1 MEKGLKTIQWGVVM
15 ALLSALLCIAAP
27 NVKATSQKSDTR
39 PASLDELHII
49 TNTQLH
55 STKSSIASLAS
66 ILQQHKKINF
76 WNLTKNH
83 ALTSVE
89 LSRFSEKI
97 NDSKQNLFPAPDK
110 KSLFDL
116 FSSISKQAQQQKT
129 VRHIFIIFD
138 AHSPVPILT
147 NEEYNSISPLIKKF
161 QENNISISTIHLG
174 STSSGKNFQLHALTT
189 ATNGRYQSIV
199 NIEKLEKEFLSLI
212 SFSLQLNY
220 LPFHD
225 NLVRID
231 NNTDK
236 ISFLLFGTDKN
247 LPIQFI
253 PPQEEKFNQYNY
265 PDNVHWLQEKNFK
278 IIHIDKPEKGTWQIN
293 AQSHPMDRAVITS
306 ALQIEINP
314 VPLQLFPHSAQILSI
329 RLTQENRHITAPK
342 ILDHVVIKVTM
353 LSTQDAEQ
361 TWFPMDN
368 GRNGDR
374 LAGDGIYSVQ
384 LSDALLAGQ
393 YYLKIDV
400 DGHLFQRQLNTSLN
414 VVAKPF
420 EFFNILSNDAS
431 KHTITVV
438 PYAKLIHAETTT
450 ITASITTANGEQ
462 KEIRLNRKNNF
473 EWQLAL
479 ANTPELSPYIVELN
493 IATITYRGRSLSIW
507 LDPMIVG
514 QQPTQIR
521 KKVTHKHH
529 DLIDHDNLTTSPDTL
544 IKNNKGS
551 SRDEEIKSSSSV
563 WTTPAVQLVLINF
576 LLLTFILITFHF
588 WRRYNKKWIYKLKG
602 MLSYD

>member
-1 MEKGLKTIQWGVVM
+1 MKTRQWGVVM
-15 ALLSALLCIAAP
+15 ALLSALLYIVAP
-27 NVKATSQKSDTR
+27 NVNATSQKNDTR

-76 WNLTKNH
+76 WNLTKKQT
-83 ALTSVE
+83 LTSVE
-89 LSRFSEKI
+89 LGHFSEQTRK
-97 NDSKQNLFPAPDK
+97 SKQSPFSSPNK

-116 FSSISKQAQQQKT
+116 FSFISKQEKQQKT
-129 VRHIFIIFD
+129 VRHIFIVFD
-138 AHSPVPILT
+138 EHSPVPILT
-147 NEEYNSISPLIKKF
+147 NKEYNSISPLIKRF

-174 STSSGKNFQLHALTT
+174 STSSAKNFHLHALTI
-189 ATNGRYQSIV
+189 ATNGRYQSIA
-199 NIEKLEKEFLSLI
+199 NIEKLEKEFLNLI
-212 SFSLQLNY
+212 SFSLKLNY

-236 ISFLLFGTDKN
+236 ISFLLFGTNKN

-265 PDNVHWLQEKNFK
+265 PDNVHWLQEKNFE
-278 IIHIDKPEKGTWQIN
+278 IIHIDKPEKGTWQID
-293 AQSHPMDRAVITS
+293 AQSHPMDKAIISS
-306 ALQIEINP
+306 AFQVEINSI
-314 VPLQLFPHSAQILSI
+314 PLQLFPHSAQTLSI
-329 RLTQENRHITAPK
+329 KLTQENKHITAPK

-353 LSTQDAEQ
+353 LSTQGTEQ

-368 GRNGDR
+368 GRNGDKQ
-374 LAGDGIYSVQ
+374 ADDGIYGVQ

-393 YYLKIDV
+393 YHLKIDV
-400 DGHLFQRQLNTSLN
+400 DGHLFQRQINTSLN
-414 VVAKPF
+414 VVTKPF
-420 EFFNILSNDAS
+420 EFFILLSEDAS
-431 KHTITVV
+431 QHTITVV

-450 ITASITTANGEQ
+450 ITASITSASGKQ

-479 ANTPELSPYIVELN
+479 DNTPELSPYVVELN
-493 IATITYRGRSLSIW
+493 IATITYKGKSLSIW
-507 LDPMIVG
+507 LDPMTVG
-514 QQPTQIR
+514 QKPTQIR
-521 KKVTHKHH
+521 KTVTHKHH
-529 DLIDHDNLTTSPDTL
+529 DLIDHDNSITSADTL
-544 IKNNKGS
+544 IENNKGS
-551 SRDEEIKSSSSV
+551 ILSSDEKIESTPLVWITPEI
-563 WTTPAVQLVLINF
+563 QFVLINF
-576 LLLTFILITFHF
+576 LLLMLILITFHF
-588 WRRYNKKWIYKLKG
+588 WSRYDKKWIYKLRG